1 MDGFVQPL
9 RSLAPVFGVGSGLR
23 MVLEVLAWGVMV
35 VAAGFVVAS
44 ANGLVE
50 RIAVVVDVE
59 GEAALPATAGASVT
73 GGRACIFLEMIVV
86 FHCCRVLF

>member
-1 MDGFVQPL
+1 
-9 RSLAPVFGVGSGLR
+9 

-59 GEAALPATAGASVT
+59 GEATLPATTGASVT
-73 GGRACIFLEMIVV
+73 GGGACVFLEMIVV
-86 FHCCRVLF
+86 FHC